1 MKRDSKLSGVLHVLL
16 HMIGSGKPATSEEL
30 AKAMMT
36 NPVVIR
42 RVLAG
47 LREEG
52 FVKSEKG
59 HGGGWTI
66 ACDPEAVTLADIYRA
81 VGAPAVL
88 AMGHRTENPECVV
101 EQVVNEALDGAF
113 REVEATLMAHLGNVT
128 LGALAKAFKRR
139 LSARNQSL
147 EDQKHEV

>member
-16 HMIGSGKPATSEEL
+16 HMVGSGKPATSEQL

-47 LREEG
+47 LRDEG

-66 ACDPEAVTLADIYRA
+66 ACDPESITLADIYRA

-88 AMGHRTENPECVV
+88 AMGHRTEHPECAV
-101 EQVVNEALDGAF
+101 EQVVNEALDEAF
-113 REVEATLMAHLGNVT
+113 REVEATLMAHLANIT
-128 LGALAKAFKRR
+128 LAALAKGFRKR
-139 LSARNQSL
+139 LAACNQSL
-147 EDQKHEV
+147 EDQKHEI